1 MARVLVTGS
10 SGFLGGTVATRLLA
24 ARHVVLGL
32 DQAARPPD
40 ATYVHV
46 TDDLSDRVR
55 LDAILAE
62 TRPTHIL
69 HAGGVS
75 GPMVIADQP
84 ASIMAIN
91 VGGTLNLVQAALAA
105 GVGTFVHCSS
115 ISAVG
120 PYDVAGPIGID
131 QPLRPDTP
139 YGCSKAAVEFILQG
153 LWRRVPMQLCTL
165 RFTGIYGPGRRTS
178 YLLDDIVAAALD
190 GRPVR
195 IPPTSPA
202 PYIHGDDA
210 ADAAVAACFAT
221 SRSQLAY
228 YVAHP
233 EIVGLDQICDII
245 AEQIGPVDVQVDET
259 LPAAR
264 RGPADLGPT
273 VRDLGF
279 TARIGI
285 VEGLTG
291 LIAVRR
297 AAHQQGARTSCT

>member
-10 SGFLGGTVATRLLA
+10 SGFLGGAVATRLLA
-24 ARHVVLGL
+24 AGHDVLGL
-32 DQAARPPD
+32 DPAPRPPD

-62 TRPTHIL
+62 ARPTHVL
-69 HAGGVS
+69 HAGGIS

-105 GVGTFVHCSS
+105 SIGTFVYCSS

-120 PYDVAGPIGID
+120 PYDVAGPIGTD
-131 QPLRPDTP
+131 QPLRPDAP

-153 LWRRVPMQLCTL
+153 LWRRVPMQLCAL

-178 YLLDDIVAAALD
+178 YLLDDIVAAALG
-190 GRPVR
+190 GRPIC

-210 ADAAVAACFAT
+210 ADAAVAACFAAV
-221 SRSQLAY
+221 RSQLAY

-233 EIVGLDQICDII
+233 EIVSVDQIRSIV
-245 AEQIGPVDVQVDET
+245 AGQIGPVDVVIDET

-273 VRDLGF
+273 ARDLGF

-285 VEGLTG
+285 VEGLTS
-291 LIAVRR
+291 LIAARR
-297 AAHQQGARTSCT
+297 ATRQ